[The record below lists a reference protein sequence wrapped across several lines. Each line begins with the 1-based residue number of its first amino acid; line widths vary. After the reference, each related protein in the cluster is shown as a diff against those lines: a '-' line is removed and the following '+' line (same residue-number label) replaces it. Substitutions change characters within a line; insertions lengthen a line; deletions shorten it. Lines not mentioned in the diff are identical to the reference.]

1 MTSMYTCDKAE
12 RGLIVAL
19 RLMVGWVFLWA
30 AIHHFGDANYV
41 HAFLSNTKTFHFIY
55 GPLADSSFYPVLSF
69 LVEYGHLLIGLSLI
83 SGLMVRASAPFAM
96 LIMALYW
103 TAHMNFPYI
112 DSPLNFLVDEH
123 TIMFA
128 VLGYLIVRRA
138 GHVMGLDGVVANWS
152 GVQHNGSL
160 RWLTA

>member
-1 MTSMYTCDKAE
+1 
-12 RGLIVAL
+12 
-19 RLMVGWVFLWA
+19 
-30 AIHHFGDANYV
+30 
-41 HAFLSNTKTFHFIY
+41 
-55 GPLADSSFYPVLSF
+55 
-69 LVEYGHLLIGLSLI
+69 
-83 SGLMVRASAPFAM
+83 M

-152 GVQHNGSL
+152 AVQHNGSL